1 MKQKYLLIILLF
13 LSSIELYSQNEF
25 DALRYSQYNISGT
38 ARYSSMS
45 GAFGSLG
52 GDFSGLSHNP
62 AGLGMY
68 QFTEVT
74 FTPQINS
81 NINT

>member
-1 MKQKYLLIILLF
+1 MI
-13 LSSIELYSQNEF
+13 
-25 DALRYSQYNISGT
+25 
-38 ARYSSMS
+38 
-45 GAFGSLG
+45 
-52 GDFSGLSHNP
+52 FSGLSHNP

-81 NINT
+81 NINTSYYNSSSDMQRIETESSDGKIGNIGLILSYAKGRPRLEKELMLGLDGIK